1 MAYPIFTKLGQTN
14 NYQYPAELGSIE
26 EQHYMI
32 FTIKE
37 DKPYIR
43 KIGRT
48 EEQIRTEG
56 RRGEEG
62 NVNPSSIRV
71 NKTETVDSIALY
83 IPKNGL
89 KTSYAAEWGDVELG
103 VFGKVA
109 MDEIEKATEN
119 MQNFEA
125 ATSGVGP
132 AGKYGSALKGTISS
146 MVEKTTGVV
155 NDMGAAQKAMLA
167 SQTGVGKS
175 FIGKIANVD
184 TAAAALSLGTR
195 LAINP
200 HLKTVFKGVNKF
212 REHSFDFE
220 FYPKSPAESKVVRDI
235 ITVFKKSMLP
245 STEGFARFKTDTE
258 TRSQV
263 PVGGSLQADV
273 NILSGRSK
281 QTTPKHAGKSYFFKY
296 PRDFSIDFFP
306 ANAKT
311 PLYQIGRSVLT
322 QLTVDYGA
330 SGGIPVFFKGTNA
343 PVEIRLSLSF
353 KETELLTRE
362 YITEGY

>member
-48 EEQIRTEG
+48 EEKIMTEG
-56 RRGEEG
+56 RRGENG

-258 TRSQV
+258 TTYNTSV
-263 PVGGSLQADV
+263 TGGLRGSDGS
-273 NILSGRSK
+273 SGVSK
-281 QTTPKHAGKSYFFKY
+281 QTTPKHAGNSYFFKY

-306 ANAKT
+306 ANSAA

-322 QLTVDYGA
+322 QLNVDYGA
-330 SGGIPVFFKGTNA
+330 SGGIPAFFKGTNA